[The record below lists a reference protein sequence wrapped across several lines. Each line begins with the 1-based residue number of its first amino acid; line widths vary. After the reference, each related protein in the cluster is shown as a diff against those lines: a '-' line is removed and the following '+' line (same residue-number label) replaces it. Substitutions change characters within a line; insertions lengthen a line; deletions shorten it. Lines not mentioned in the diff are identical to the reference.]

1 MRLLPNSIRKRL
13 AYLYYEKGWR
23 HPLNQFLVY
32 AKGAFAK
39 PKNRKVTFILFAQGR
54 TGSTVLTDL
63 IKKSSQIHCD
73 GEIFG
78 AFMPIKILFPTYYKR
93 SLARVS
99 TAPIYGY
106 RIKIYDLIMFHNHTF
121 QESIEFMRNE
131 FNNGNKIIF
140 LNRENKF
147 RQAMSSLV
155 AEARGTYHQK
165 KGANGLAEKVVVD
178 AKSIPERIEKLKQ
191 FSSWE
196 KEALAGFDYL
206 EINYEKDLLPPD
218 RHQATLDR
226 ITEFLGVEACAA
238 DSQYK
243 RSSDDDISK
252 YVENHEEVLSILR
265 SSGNEFYLNSK
276 K

>member
-155 AEARGTYHQK
+155 AEARGDFHYK
-165 KGANGLAEKVVVD
+165 ADSKGAKKKIHID
-178 AKSIPERIEKLKQ
+178 AKSIPMRIDKLNEFTQWDKR
-191 FSSWE
+191 
-196 KEALAGFDYL
+196 ALDGFEFLD
-206 EINYEKDLLPPD
+206 INYETDLLPQEK
-218 RHQATLDR
+218 HQETLDR
-226 ITEFLGVEACAA
+226 ICSFLNIDPCVATSE
-238 DSQYK
+238 YK
-243 RSSDDDISK
+243 RSSVNQLEDYI
-252 YVENHEEVLSILR
+252 ENYDEVKSVLEENQLHT
-265 SSGNEFYLNSK
+265 YLNQLA
-276 K
+276 